1 MMNRMRLFLVLFAI
15 AVMIPLTSQ
24 ATIQQL
30 RAQIQVAISLQ
41 VTNPLGMSAPSGS
54 GSGSGIVAQ
63 LVLNKNEDPA
73 KFSAQ
78 NISFVGGNTVAQA
91 VKQGAVQVLAS
102 ISPNPNGTLLYAG
115 CTVQPIGCSNIIFS
129 VTAGAKSTDTCPYTV
144 TVDTTVTSWTLEH
157 GLFSDFTGM
166 NDQGATQSFSGRLLY
181 NNSHLA
187 TPLPAY
193 TPFIVYSDGQA
204 FVNLATGGGMKT
216 YCIDLQVTVPTSILT
231 GTYNSNATYSLYY

>member
-15 AVMIPLTSQ
+15 AAMIPLTSQ

-30 RAQIQVAISLQ
+30 RARIQVAITLN
-41 VTNPLGMSAPSGS
+41 VTNPLGMVAPPGDSA
-54 GSGSGIVAQ
+54 GSGIVARF
-63 LVLNKNEDPA
+63 VLNKSEDPA
-73 KFSAQ
+73 KFSAE
-78 NISFVGGNTVAQA
+78 NISFVPGNTVAQA

-115 CTVQPIGCSNIIFS
+115 CTVQPIGCQNILMS
-129 VTAGAKSTDTCPYTV
+129 ATAGTQSIATCPYTV
-144 TVDTTVTSWTLEH
+144 TVDTTQTSWTLEH
-157 GLFSDFTGM
+157 GLFSDFSGM
-166 NDQGATQSFSGRLLY
+166 NDQGATQTFSGRLLY

-204 FVNLATGGGMKT
+204 FVNLALGGGMKT
-216 YCIDLQVTVPTSILT
+216 FCIDLEITVPTSVLT
-231 GTYNSNATYSLYY
+231 GSYNSNATYSLYY